1 MSGKRLRKIIQHL
14 FFKYAICKKINMYPA
29 YISNHDLQHEE
40 PNHSF
45 NDSKLRRMSLCC
57 SEELS
62 ALFRGKKQKNN
73 GDFYCLNCL
82 HSFIK
87 KQI

>member
-1 MSGKRLRKIIQHL
+1 
-14 FFKYAICKKINMYPA
+14 MYPA

-87 KQI
+87 RQI